1 MLFSLLANLTII
13 YHLFSLPLEAVSFI
27 DASQELNRGEVFLNT
42 RTYQTNEPYRNNNN
56 SLGMKI
62 TAASAMV
69 VDERTGLVL
78 WQKNQDKV
86 QPLASISKLMAAL
99 VFLDNNPGWDK
110 VMTAQTSDFRG
121 GGKAYIYQGEEIT
134 VKDLFNLSLE
144 RGTRHRSETTF
155 AIVNFVI
162 CGWSSICF
170 AWASCRNVFK

>member
-13 YHLFSLPLEAVSFI
+13 YHLFSLPLAAVSFI

-110 VMTAQTSDFRG
+110 VMTAQTSDFRC

-134 VKDLFNLSLE
+134 VKDLFNLSLVASSNSA
-144 RGTRHRSETTF
+144 T
-155 AIVNFVI
+155 IVLSRAT
-162 CGWSSICF
+162 GLSLEE
-170 AWASCRNVFK
+170 